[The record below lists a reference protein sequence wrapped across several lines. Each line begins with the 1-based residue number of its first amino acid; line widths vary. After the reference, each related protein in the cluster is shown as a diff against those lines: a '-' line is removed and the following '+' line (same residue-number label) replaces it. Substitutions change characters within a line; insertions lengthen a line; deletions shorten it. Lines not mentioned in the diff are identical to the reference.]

1 MSLAYAAM
9 IGIGAASLEH
19 LFWWFWEKRA
29 SRKKEPQPNA
39 NISCSCVDVAQVK
52 DYSDAK

>member
-19 LFWWFWEKRA
+19 LFWWFREKRA